1 MLEALVEE
9 LGISEK
15 LLDYRARQVWEQA
28 VGPGLVQYARPLGVR
43 RGRMEV
49 AVPSAVWRQQLTFMK
64 QEIIGKINEL
74 VGREVIKELIL
85 VNQP

>member
-9 LGISEK
+9 LGLTDK

-28 VGPGLVQYARPLGVR
+28 VGPGLVRYARPLRVR

-64 QEIIGKINEL
+64 QDIIGKINEL